1 MITTVL
7 RHLRSQAV
15 AYAALFIALG
25 GTGYA
30 AINLPAHS
38 VGARQLRRGAV
49 GNAQLQNHSV
59 SPIKLAHGSIA
70 GYVRDYAQ
78 VNGQGQLV
86 ASRPGGAPDRVDDH
100 RPLTRRA
107 HPVRRAR
114 SRRRASRWRPCRAAP
129 EQPTPPPRPLEE
141 SSHGGAVCVNLA
153 PPQSTGNSILPQVN
167 VAVICPAP

>member
-59 SPIKLAHGSIA
+59 SPIKLADGSIA

-86 ASRPGGAPDRVDDH
+86 ASRPE
-100 RPLTRRA
+100 A
-107 HPVRRAR
+107 HLIGWVTTGPSAGSSSSRAR

-129 EQPTPPPRPLEE
+129 EQPTPPPR
-141 SSHGGAVCVNLA
+141 SRANRVTAVRL
-153 PPQSTGNSILPQVN
+153 QSTLPHLRV
-167 VAVICPAP
+167 PATASCLRSTWR